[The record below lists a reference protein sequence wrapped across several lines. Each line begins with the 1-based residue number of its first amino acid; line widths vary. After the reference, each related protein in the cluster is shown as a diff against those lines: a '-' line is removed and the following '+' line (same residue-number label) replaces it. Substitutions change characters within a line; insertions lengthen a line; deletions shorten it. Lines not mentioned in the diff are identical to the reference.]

1 VKSPPYRIGLIR
13 RSILSTLLLKRFR
26 SPRCKLPITA
36 SDSITLAVEH
46 TKQQLFKSFRIGQ
59 WTRLAFVGLL
69 AGELGSNGCN
79 SSNFHVPQHPGAAPH
94 PGFPGSLGIDPALLA
109 ALGAL
114 LAALVIAGLALGIIM
129 MYVGSVMRFVLFD
142 SIITRECHI
151 RWSWSRRL
159 GPGWRYFVWKLLYAL
174 LSLAGIAVVVGIP
187 VALAFTKGWF
197 KDPNEHMPAL
207 VAGGVILFLVLVAF
221 SLITAVIFVLTKDF
235 VVPQMALENVD
246 AMEGW
251 RRLWPMMM
259 AEKGAYAAYLGMKI
273 VLAIVVGIIIAIAT
287 VILGLLFVIPSIG
300 IGVLAFLTG
309 KSAGLT
315 WNAGTITL
323 AIVVGCILLAV
334 FLYLVSLVS
343 VPAIVFFPAYSI
355 YFFAGRYPRLSAVLY
370 PAPAPARVAPDAAP
384 ARL

>member
-1 VKSPPYRIGLIR
+1 
-13 RSILSTLLLKRFR
+13 
-26 SPRCKLPITA
+26 LPITA
-36 SDSITLAVEH
+36 SDSITLALEH
-46 TKQQLFKSFRIGQ
+46 TKQQLFKRFRIGQ

-79 SSNFHVPQHPGAAPH
+79 RSTFNLPQHPGVAPH

-114 LAALVIAGLALGIIM
+114 LAALVIAALAVGIIM

-187 VALAFTKGWF
+187 LALAVTHGWF
-197 KDPNEHMPAL
+197 KEPSQHLPVL
-207 VAGGVILFLVLVAF
+207 ILSGVFLFLALIAF
-221 SLITAVIFVLTKDF
+221 AVITAVILVLTKDF
-235 VVPQMALENVD
+235 VVPQMALENID

-273 VLAIVVGIIIAIAT
+273 VLAFVAGILIAIAT
-287 VILGLLFVIPSIG
+287 IIVGLIFVVPSIG

-309 KSAGLT
+309 KTAGLT
-315 WNAGTITL
+315 WNAHTITL
-323 AIVVGCILLAV
+323 AIVVGCLVLGI
-334 FLYLVSLVS
+334 FLYLVSLIS

-370 PAPAPARVAPDAAP
+370 PASPAAP
-384 ARL
+384 VPAGAALPSG